1 MNAASL
7 FPFVGSALVFAF
19 AGTILFALIM
29 REAGKKQWRP
39 AIPAAFMTLFFLGLT
54 QQPFPDITTMRCPI
68 PTAEPQLRLFQFTD
82 AWLKLAHQNLPP
94 MDWLRNRLFVA
105 SAMNYFLLAAV
116 GFCLGPLPLRFKQ
129 VALFAV
135 GLTLV
140 VELTQLT
147 GFWGIFP
154 CAYRQFNIDD
164 LMLNSLGVM
173 SGFLLGRALLRPR
186 RRRRRSRRA

>member
-1 MNAASL
+1 
-7 FPFVGSALVFAF
+7 
-19 AGTILFALIM
+19 
-29 REAGKKQWRP
+29 
-39 AIPAAFMTLFFLGLT
+39 
-54 QQPFPDITTMRCPI
+54 
-68 PTAEPQLRLFQFTD
+68 
-82 AWLKLAHQNLPP
+82 